1 MSTEF
6 CAASNLSFSHPGQI
20 TTLFSDLSFTL
31 PRGWCGIVGANGSG
45 KTTLARLLLG
55 ELAPASGSVN
65 APASRHH
72 CRQEVA
78 EVPEALLDLL
88 SVAEA
93 DAHRMIESLAVGYD
107 WPYRWETLSHGERKR
122 AQLAAALYLQPDLL
136 VLDEPTNHLDID
148 AVRMIRTALSTYHG
162 IGILIS
168 HDRAL
173 LDQLC
178 ERCLFIDSGS
188 VTLRPGGFTQGLAEA
203 DRERESI
210 LRDRQNA
217 RRELTRLKR
226 EANRRKTEAAASESR
241 VSKRN
246 LAPHDSDGRG
256 RINLARVSG
265 KDAVA
270 GKLLKQMDQRIERA
284 SQRIDAS
291 RVSREAKLGV
301 TIGAQAARRD
311 LLFRLEA
318 GEIAMGERTITI
330 PELTMAPTDRVALM
344 GPNGAGKSTLV
355 RAIVSRLMTDRYLF
369 LPQELPEQTIF
380 GLTAK
385 LAALD
390 PAPKG
395 ALISAVTRLGSDPE
409 RVLETARPSPGEAR
423 KLMIAFGL
431 TEGVE
436 LIVLDEPTNHMDL
449 PSIRCIEEALASCG
463 AALLLVTHDE
473 EFARRLATVTWR
485 ISETGGDGESGSYI
499 LKLQ

>member
-6 CAASNLSFSHPGQI
+6 CAASNLSFSYPAQI
-20 TTLFSDLSFTL
+20 TTLFTDLSFTL
-31 PRGWCGIVGANGSG
+31 PRGWCGIAGANGSG
-45 KTTLARLLLG
+45 KTTLARLVLG

-78 EVPEALLDLL
+78 EVPDALLDLL

-93 DAHRMIESLAVGYD
+93 DAHRLIESLAVGYD
-107 WPYRWETLSHGERKR
+107 WPYRWETLSYGERKR

-148 AVRMIRTALSTYHG
+148 AVRMIRTALGTYHG
-162 IGILIS
+162 IGILIN

-217 RRELTRLKR
+217 RRELSRLKR
-226 EANRRKTEAAASESR
+226 EANRRKTVAAASESR

-291 RVSREAKLGV
+291 RVSRQAQLGV
-301 TIGAQAARRD
+301 TIDAQRTKRD

-318 GEIAMGERTITI
+318 TQIAMGDRTVTI
-330 PELTMAPTDRVALM
+330 PELTMAPADRVALM

-355 RAIVSRLMTDRYLF
+355 RAIVSRLMTERYLF
-369 LPQELPEQTIF
+369 MPQELPGQTML

-385 LAALD
+385 LASLD
-390 PAPKG
+390 P
-395 ALISAVTRLGSDPE
+395 D
-409 RVLETARPSPGEAR
+409 
-423 KLMIAFGL
+423 
-431 TEGVE
+431 
-436 LIVLDEPTNHMDL
+436 
-449 PSIRCIEEALASCG
+449 
-463 AALLLVTHDE
+463 
-473 EFARRLATVTWR
+473 RR
-485 ISETGGDGESGSYI
+485 ES
-499 LKLQ
+499 LFLR